1 MQRRRSGVVSY
12 LRRFL
17 EVTVMLGLMFLVNV
31 AAVPIDIKGP
41 SAGPPAVAVS
51 LVRRAQWSVKIT
63 YIHWDSASPASVI
76 IISHY
81 SWIRD
86 VLEYGINRDS
96 LDFIT
101 VEDSMNEEAGTKE
114 HLEGEVPKKY
124 IGYDSSLRLLWSN
137 GLRSLKSYGG
147 VTASDGNIRIAF
159 SFPNANFLDSKGP
172 HQLDNDVVFRLP
184 THPPEK
190 EKEEKKKEE
199 KKKEEGKEKTKIKG
213 TGLQ

>member
-12 LRRFL
+12 LRWFL
-17 EVTVMLGLMFLVNV
+17 VTVMLGLMFLVNV

-41 SAGPPAVAVS
+41 STGPPAVSVS
-51 LVRRAQWSVKIT
+51 LVRRARWSVKIT

-101 VEDSMNEEAGTKE
+101 VEDSMNEEAGTKR
-114 HLEGEVPKKY
+114 
-124 IGYDSSLRLLWSN
+124 D
-137 GLRSLKSYGG
+137 
-147 VTASDGNIRIAF
+147 
-159 SFPNANFLDSKGP
+159 
-172 HQLDNDVVFRLP
+172 
-184 THPPEK
+184 
-190 EKEEKKKEE
+190 
-199 KKKEEGKEKTKIKG
+199 
-213 TGLQ
+213 